1 MIRSVIYESRALRV
15 VSWRPLSPPRRWG
28 RSGTALLMALCLT
41 AIFDRALPARAEP
54 PRPISLELNKLEQQ
68 GGSCRAYLVIA
79 NPGTE
84 VFSEFAVDLIV
95 FDRGGTISR
104 RLAVELAPL
113 RSLKTMVKVFDIPQ
127 TQCSD
132 IGNILVNDVLHC
144 RNANGDVAGCVDR
157 IATSSKLPIKF
168 SK

>member
-1 MIRSVIYESRALRV
+1 VLSLLPISPSR
-15 VSWRPLSPPRRWG
+15 RRG
-28 RSGTALLMALCLT
+28 RIAWLLAVCLT
-41 AIFDRALPARAEP
+41 AICCRALPAPAEP
-54 PRPISLELNKLEQQ
+54 PKPIGLELNKLEQQ
-68 GGSCRAYLVIA
+68 GGSCRAYLVIT

-95 FDRGGTISR
+95 FDRSGTISR

-127 TQCSD
+127 TQCND

-144 RNANGDVAGCVDR
+144 RAANGDVAGCVDR